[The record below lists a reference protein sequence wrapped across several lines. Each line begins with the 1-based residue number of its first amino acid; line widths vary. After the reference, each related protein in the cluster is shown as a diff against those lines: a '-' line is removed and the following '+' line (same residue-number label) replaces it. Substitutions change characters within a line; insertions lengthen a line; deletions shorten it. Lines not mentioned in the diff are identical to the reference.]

1 MNYSISDL
9 EKLSGISVHNIRI
22 WERRYGALKPSRTAG
37 NTRFYDDEQL
47 KRLLSIT
54 GLYHSGHKISRVC
67 SLSNSD
73 MSQLLQQDIDDTIA
87 GQHRHEYFISQIINN
102 SLIYN
107 EQKLC
112 GLIASSFEQDGI
124 LNTYKFVIYPLLVR
138 IGLLW
143 LNGKM
148 SPSQEHFLSQIIRQ
162 KLFAATD
169 SCAVTNHAGA
179 KGWLLFLPED
189 EDHDIPLLLA
199 NYLLRAAGQRVIY
212 LGPRVPLDTLVDAVS
227 FTKPDFLLLFMTRM
241 RVPAEAQ
248 NYLDSLSS
256 QLKGVIVYLSGN
268 SKVMHSI
275 NLPENIKLLENPAD
289 FESIIKNNQPA

>member
-73 MSQLLQQDIDDTIA
+73 MSQLLQLDIDSTVA
-87 GQHRHEYFISQIINN
+87 AQHRHEYFITQIIN
-102 SLIYN
+102 SCLVYN
-107 EQKLC
+107 EKKLSE
-112 GLIASSFEQDGI
+112 LISSSFGQDGI

-143 LNGKM
+143 LNGKV

-169 SCAVTNHAGA
+169 SCAVVDNTT

-212 LGPRVPLDTLVDAVS
+212 LGPRVPLDTLHDAVS
-227 FTKPDFLLLFMTRM
+227 VTKPEFLLLFMTRM
-241 RVPAEAQ
+241 RLPAEAQ
-248 NYLDSLSS
+248 TYLNSLSS
-256 QLKGVIVYLSGN
+256 QLKGVTIYLSGN
-268 SKVMHSI
+268 LKIMHAV

-289 FESIIKNNQPA
+289 FESIIKNKRTV